1 VRVGHLEEVGVVER
15 GVEEV
20 LEVALP
26 ALVERIAEPVLAIPE
41 VGIPAE
47 MVMKKMKK
55 KKSDDDDDD
64 RQR

>member
-41 VGIPAE
+41 VGIPVE
-47 MVMKKMKK
+47 MVMMMAMMMK
-55 KKSDDDDDD
+55 KKSDDD